1 MKTKLLSA
9 LALSLLLT
17 VGAYAQDTMATTKKE
32 MRKQEKAE
40 RKARMKNDM
49 KDLGQSAG
57 TAASEA
63 GQGMKR
69 KAKVAGA
76 AIDTTAQKV
85 GNAVNK
91 GLDKAENAIVT
102 EGDKLA
108 GIFTER
114 DYARKVALKG
124 KSSKDTVIGDIMTRD
139 LITVTRATTIED
151 CMQLMTGKY
160 IRHLPVDENGELVG
174 IISIGDVVRTII
186 EEQKSIIGHME
197 QYIAGS

>member
-1 MKTKLLSA
+1 MVEKNVSA
-9 LALSLLLT
+9 LL
-17 VGAYAQDTMATTKKE
+17 
-32 MRKQEKAE
+32 
-40 RKARMKNDM
+40 
-49 KDLGQSAG
+49 
-57 TAASEA
+57 
-63 GQGMKR
+63 
-69 KAKVAGA
+69 
-76 AIDTTAQKV
+76 
-85 GNAVNK
+85 
-91 GLDKAENAIVT
+91 VT

-160 IRHLPVDENGELVG
+160 IRHLPVVENGELVG